1 MEMNLAIEPSGDRA
15 VVQATG
21 SLNLLTAVKLKQSL
35 TRLVEEGI
43 RRLVV
48 DLGDVPFIDTSG
60 LGALISGLK
69 AARLAGG
76 DLRLARAD
84 ARARQLLNITSLDR
98 VLTVHESVDDALEAL
113 DGLAAAGRERQAT
126 RIHGAEASA

>member
-1 MEMNLAIEPSGDRA
+1 MDTNYAIRGECA
-15 VVQATG
+15 VVCPEGQ
-21 SLNLLTAVKLKQSL
+21 LNLLTAVKLKESL
-35 TRLVEEGI
+35 IGLVGEGV

-76 DLRLARAD
+76 DLRLARVD
-84 ARARQLLNITSLDR
+84 ARARQLLAITSLDR
-98 VLTVHESVDDALEAL
+98 VLTVHETVEDAL
-113 DGLAAAGRERQAT
+113 AAFEVVVK
-126 RIHGAEASA
+126 